1 MQDNKFYDPMIAIT
15 YLPKTDLCYLNKKA
29 KRLNLNRQL
38 NQVMLE
44 ALPEHNNSPV
54 HFSVP
59 VDDARII
66 RANIEIIEN
75 VKGVL
80 DILIEDFNKLPQ
92 AQLPSPN

>member
-1 MQDNKFYDPMIAIT
+1 MNKTVNIT

-29 KRLNLNRQL
+29 NKLRLNRRL

-59 VDDARII
+59 IDDARII

-80 DILIEDFNKLPQ
+80 DILIEDFNALPQ
-92 AQLPSPN
+92 AQIPSPN